1 MDYTLRSKTSI
12 DMDWVSRLATD
23 IIDINCCECSEFV
36 VPLSTSKCW
45 CGDIHDLV
53 DRELSESNQY
63 VDEHDEEAI
72 ANEWERIRR
81 NMVGDDL

>member
-23 IIDINCCECSEFV
+23 IIDINCCECDEFTKS
-36 VPLSTSKCW
+36 LSTSKCW
-45 CGDIHDLV
+45 CDDIKDLV
-53 DRELSESNQY
+53 DRELCELNKY

-81 NMVGDDL
+81 AIVEES